1 MASRVGMTNHHSK
14 RRHSKRRASIPSP
27 PSSMFASSAP
37 SSPRDSCITIP
48 TGTAQLE
55 PCEPRAGRDSALPTA
70 GDATARDGQQ
80 LAAVGLDVREQRD
93 QLGQERAMH
102 KQVEQPQAR
111 AVRGRAGRSCPA
123 PQQKTSSQVGQL
135 PQPRDRRRGVVL
147 DSRTGRRRP
156 LLASVIAT
164 RAVTRRRSA
173 RRVTHRLHFKC
184 VCVCVCVDFP
194 NG

>member
-1 MASRVGMTNHHSK
+1 MCSNGITCRDDNLHSK

-37 SSPRDSCITIP
+37 SSPRDSCIMIL
-48 TGTAQLE
+48 TGIAQLE

-93 QLGQERAMH
+93 QLGQERVLH
-102 KQVEQPQAR
+102 KHFEQHQAR

-135 PQPRDRRRGVVL
+135 PQPRDRRRGVSWTHVPEDEGL
-147 DSRTGRRRP
+147 CSLPSSR
-156 LLASVIAT
+156 
-164 RAVTRRRSA
+164 RAQSRDA
-173 RRVTHRLHFKC
+173 AAHA
-184 VCVCVCVDFP
+184 
-194 NG
+194 G